1 MQMKQAS
8 VVKGR
13 DFIGSRSLC
22 TYRRGGHLHDSS
34 AASSVF
40 IRFLSAE
47 TRPEEIGAELSQ
59 GSWDCC
65 SSLEEIKEIHRV
77 HCDFVLEQHNG
88 SPARNTVV
96 NISLQEIQSMVLMQ
110 TA

>member
-1 MQMKQAS
+1 MQIKQAC
-8 VVKGR
+8 KGQR
-13 DFIGSRSLC
+13 LYLSGDLTDAVISSLC
-22 TYRRGGHLHDSS
+22 TYRPGGCLHDSS

-65 SSLEEIKEIHRV
+65 SSLEKIKA
-77 HCDFVLEQHNG
+77 F
-88 SPARNTVV
+88 
-96 NISLQEIQSMVLMQ
+96 
-110 TA
+110 